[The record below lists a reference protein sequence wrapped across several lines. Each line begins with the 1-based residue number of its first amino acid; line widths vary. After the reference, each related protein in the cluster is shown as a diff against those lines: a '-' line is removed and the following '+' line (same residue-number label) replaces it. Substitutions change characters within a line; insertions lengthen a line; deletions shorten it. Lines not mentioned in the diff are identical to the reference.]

1 MDMNKISRRSAVALA
16 LCLSTGAFAQNWP
29 DKPIRIV
36 VGFAPGG
43 FTDVLARTIGQK
55 LQERL
60 GQSVV
65 VDNKAG
71 AAGTVGADIV
81 AKARPDGYTLLL
93 GHSNSNSVAPAIYP
107 KLPYDVVKDFTP
119 IIRVASTPL
128 LLTVN
133 PGVPATDVKSFVALA
148 KQKPMGLSF
157 ASSGSGSAQH
167 LAAARF
173 MLATQTQMN
182 HIPYKGSGQAIVDLL
197 SGQVNLNFESPP
209 NVMPHYQAG
218 KLRVLAITSEKR
230 SPLMPN
236 VPTLAEAGVPNAEML
251 QWFAVL
257 GPAKLPA
264 DITRRLN
271 TEIAAILKLPDVAE
285 KIASQGGEI
294 IGGTPDSFAAFIPED
309 SASWAKLVKD
319 ANVRM
324 D

>member
-1 MDMNKISRRSAVALA
+1 VALA

-119 IIRVASTPL
+119 IIRARHRCQIVCGAGQTKAHGPEL
-128 LLTVN
+128 CVVGQRQRTA
-133 PGVPATDVKSFVALA
+133 P
-148 KQKPMGLSF
+148 
-157 ASSGSGSAQH
+157 GSGPLHAGHADADEPHSLQ
-167 LAAARF
+167 
-173 MLATQTQMN
+173 
-182 HIPYKGSGQAIVDLL
+182 GQRPSDC
-197 SGQVNLNFESPP
+197 G
-209 NVMPHYQAG
+209 
-218 KLRVLAITSEKR
+218 
-230 SPLMPN
+230 
-236 VPTLAEAGVPNAEML
+236 
-251 QWFAVL
+251 FAV
-257 GPAKLPA
+257 GPS
-264 DITRRLN
+264 
-271 TEIAAILKLPDVAE
+271 E
-285 KIASQGGEI
+285 
-294 IGGTPDSFAAFIPED
+294 PE
-309 SASWAKLVKD
+309 L
-319 ANVRM
+319 
-324 D
+324 